1 MTALQEVAGER
12 ERDRTALNAIC
23 PYYTMFPLSFPAAEL
38 GRAGGDDAVLDPF
51 CGRGTTLFAARLAG
65 IRAVGIDSNPVAVTI
80 SRAKLSTARADTI
93 VALARHLLRGAPD
106 PVPEGAFWAQAYAP
120 ATLDGMLR
128 LRSGLRGR
136 SGAVADALRAV
147 LLGAL
152 HGPLSKSKTSYFSNQ
167 MPRTFASKPAYS
179 VRYWEARGMVPP
191 EVDVLAV
198 VAERAARYFGAPA
211 PAPGGRV
218 LLGDAREIRLP
229 RRRFSHVV
237 TSPPYFGMRSYVPDQ
252 WIRDW
257 FLGGPPVPTYVQP
270 GQLGYE
276 ENRGPAGFAAE
287 LGRVWANL
295 APACR
300 DGARMVIRFGAIR
313 SRPSDPVAIVRASVE
328 GTATGWRIEDIQPAG
343 DAHRGRR
350 QADQMGARG
359 KGAGAVVEYD
369 IACTLDH

>member
-1 MTALQEVAGER
+1 MTALQEDAK
-12 ERDRTALNAIC
+12 ERDRVALNAIC
-23 PYYTMFPLSFPAAEL
+23 PYYTMFPLSFPQMEL
-38 GRAGGDDAVLDPF
+38 EQASGGAAVLDPF

-65 IRAVGIDSNPVAVTI
+65 IPAVGIDSNPVAVTI
-80 SRAKLSTARADTI
+80 SRAKLSTVRADTI
-93 VALARHLLRGAPD
+93 VALAQYLLRGAPD
-106 PVPEGAFWAQAYAP
+106 PAPEGSFWALAYAP
-120 ATLDGMLR
+120 STLDGILR
-128 LRSGLRGR
+128 LRAGLRGR
-136 SGAVADALRAV
+136 SGAVAEALRAV

-152 HGPLSKSKTSYFSNQ
+152 HGPLSKSKASYLSNQ

-179 VRYWEARGMVPP
+179 VRYWEARGMAPP

-198 VAERAARYFGAPA
+198 VADRAARYFGTPA

-229 RRRFSHVV
+229 RRRFSHIV

-257 FLGGPPVPTYVQP
+257 FLGGPPAPTYVQP

-276 ENRGPAGFAAE
+276 ENRDPVGFAAE
-287 LGRVWANL
+287 LGRVWANV

-328 GTATGWRIEDIQPAG
+328 GNETGWRIESVQLAG
-343 DAHRGRR
+343 DAHCGRR
-350 QADQMGARG
+350 QADHMGDRG

-369 IACTLDH
+369 IACTLDR